1 MKECDMHLERET
13 MRKSWR
19 HKKEEKGFFSVR
31 ANMRE
36 TMTNVFSGLEQT
48 KMQKKNLPT
57 GFSGFSDSRYNSC
70 ATTRDAVSS
79 EIGPWMHTIRSF
91 RSLEKMS

>member
-1 MKECDMHLERET
+1 
-13 MRKSWR
+13 MRKPWR

-36 TMTNVFSGLEQT
+36 TMTNVFSEREQT
-48 KMQKKNLPT
+48 KCRKKLPT
-57 GFSGFSDSRYNSC
+57 GLSGFSDSRYNSC